1 MCYVPNFCYILPIS
15 RMMVSPWENAAEGA
29 CNVIFIQILMKP
41 VKDVIMT
48 NRFEPI
54 EITPNFYQLGT
65 PFFPMYLSL
74 GKDAMLIEGGISAT
88 ADIVMDQ
95 INALGIDPARIKYVA
110 LTHTHTDHIGA
121 LPRLRTAWPHVKAV
135 GSPLAAKVLY
145 NGFML
150 KEFKGVDTN
159 ISKILQSKAEIPNIP
174 AELDAYNFRVDSVVN
189 ENDRI
194 DLGDGIA
201 WTAHAIPGHSACQVA
216 YHEEK
221 EGTLA
226 IGDATG
232 FYNPDENVFW
242 PNYFESLSNYVGS
255 IHKLAQF
262 DANRLALSH
271 NGCIEA
277 DVSGFLANALAS
289 TGAYHQEMIDRTA
302 EGENPKQIAME
313 KAKWVQ
319 AIADRMPFNIMVF
332 LCQLLIK
339 QSQQVNGSGELRFTL
354 PETETMVC
362 A

>member
-1 MCYVPNFCYILPIS
+1 VTVI
-15 RMMVSPWENAAEGA
+15 VANALI
-29 CNVIFIQILMKP
+29 NTW
-41 VKDVIMT
+41 KDNAMT

-95 INALGIDPARIKYVA
+95 INTLGVDPQRIKYVA

-121 LPRLRTAWPHVKAV
+121 LPRLRMAWPHLTAI

-159 ISKILQSKAEIPNIP
+159 ISKILQSKAEIPAIP
-174 AELDAYNFRVDSVVN
+174 EELEAYNFQVDSVVN

-194 DLGDGIA
+194 DLGDGVV

-232 FYNPDENVFW
+232 FYNPDEKVFW
-242 PNYFESLSNYVGS
+242 PNYFESLANYVDS
-255 IHKLAQF
+255 IQKLAQF
-262 DANRLALSH
+262 DAKRLALSH

-277 DVSGFLANALAS
+277 DVNGFLADALAS
-289 TGAYHQEMIDRTA
+289 TGAYHQEMLDRTA
-302 EGENPKQIAME
+302 RGESPKEIAME

-339 QSQQVNGSGELRFTL
+339 QSQKVDGNGELRFRL
-354 PETETMVC
+354 PDTETMAC

>member
-1 MCYVPNFCYILPIS
+1 
-15 RMMVSPWENAAEGA
+15 
-29 CNVIFIQILMKP
+29 
-41 VKDVIMT
+41 MT
-48 NRFEPI
+48 SRFEPI

-65 PFFPMYLSL
+65 PFFPMYLSV

-95 INALGIDPARIKYVA
+95 IDALGIDSQRIKYVA

-121 LPRLRTAWPHVKAV
+121 LPRLRAAWPHIRAI

-145 NGFML
+145 NGFVL
-150 KEFKGVDTN
+150 NEFKGLDTS
-159 ISKILQSKAEIPNIP
+159 ISKILQSKAEIPSIP
-174 AELDAYNFRVDSVVN
+174 EELDAYNFQVDSVVN

-232 FYNPDENVFW
+232 FYNPEEDVFW
-242 PNYFESLSNYVGS
+242 PNYFESLSNYVSS
-255 IHKLAQF
+255 IKKLGQLGAS
-262 DANRLALSH
+262 RLALSH

-277 DVSGFLANALAS
+277 DVHGFLGRALDT
-289 TGAYHQEMIDRTA
+289 TGAYHQEMLDRTA
-302 EGENPKQIAME
+302 NGENPKDIAME
-313 KAKWVQ
+313 KAKWVE
-319 AIADRMPFNIMVF
+319 AIADRMPFNVMVF
-332 LCQLLIK
+332 LCQVLIK
-339 QSQQVNGSGELRFTL
+339 QSKKVNGNGALTFEL
-354 PETETMVC
+354 TE
-362 A
+362 

>member
-1 MCYVPNFCYILPIS
+1 M
-15 RMMVSPWENAAEGA
+15 A
-29 CNVIFIQILMKP
+29 
-41 VKDVIMT
+41 

-54 EITPNFYQLGT
+54 EITANFYQLGT
-65 PFFPMYLSL
+65 PFFPMYLSV

-95 INALGIDPARIKYVA
+95 IDALGIDPQRIKYVA

-121 LPRLRTAWPHVKAV
+121 LPRLRMAWPHIKAV

-145 NGFML
+145 NGFVL
-150 KEFKGVDTN
+150 KEFKGLDTS
-159 ISKILQSKAEIPNIP
+159 ISRILQTKAEIPAVP
-174 AELDAYNFRVDSVVN
+174 AELDAYNFQVDSVIN

-201 WTAHAIPGHSACQVA
+201 WTAYAIPGHSACQVA

-232 FYNPDENVFW
+232 FYNPEEDVFW
-242 PNYFESLSNYVGS
+242 PNYFESLDNYVSS
-255 IHKLAQF
+255 IKKLARL

-271 NGCIEA
+271 NGCIA
-277 DVSGFLANALAS
+277 TDANGFLGRALDT
-289 TGAYHQEMIDRTA
+289 TGAYHQEMLDRTA
-302 EGENPKQIAME
+302 GGEDPKAIAME
-313 KAKWVQ
+313 KAKWVES
-319 AIADRMPFNIMVF
+319 IADRMPFNIMVF

-339 QSQQVNGSGELRFTL
+339 QSRKEAENGGLRFDLT
-354 PETETMVC
+354 